1 MPGTTVSTPA
11 GSGTVMSEA
20 ALADIVIPAGLESD
34 RVDTDTVVELI
45 DVVKEYP
52 GSPPLR
58 VLHDVSLA
66 IGSGELVSVVGASG
80 SGKSTMLSIMGT
92 LDDPTSG
99 TVLIDGT
106 DVAALGERE
115 RAALRARRIGF
126 VFQQFFLLPALSAL
140 ENVALGLL
148 YSGVP
153 AAERLSRA
161 ALALE
166 RVGLGAR
173 MKHRPGQLSGGE
185 QQRVAIARAVVGEP
199 SVLFADEP
207 TGALDSSTGERIL
220 ELLTSISDSGTAVV
234 IITHDSHIAS
244 RTQRQLNIHDGR
256 LVSDTAL
263 VDLAGSGR

>member
-1 MPGTTVSTPA
+1 M
-11 GSGTVMSEA
+11 
-20 ALADIVIPAGLESD
+20 
-34 RVDTDTVVELI
+34 ELV

-58 VLHDVSLA
+58 VLHGMNLA
-66 IGSGELVSVVGASG
+66 IESGELVAVVGASG

-106 DVAALGERE
+106 DAALLAERE

-126 VFQQFFLLPALSAL
+126 VFQQFFLLPALSAVD
-140 ENVALGLL
+140 NVALGLL

-153 AAERLSRA
+153 ASERAVRA
-161 ALALE
+161 AAALE
-166 RVGLGAR
+166 RVGLAAR

-185 QQRVAIARAVVGEP
+185 QQRVAIARAIVGEP

-207 TGALDSSTGERIL
+207 TGALDSTTGERIL
-220 ELLTSISDSGTAVV
+220 ELLTSIAGSGTAVV
-234 IITHDSHIAS
+234 IITHDASIAA
-244 RTQRQLNIHDGR
+244 RTERQVSIHDGR
-256 LVSDTAL
+256 IVSDT
-263 VDLAGSGR
+263 GSREREEVSA